1 MSISVINFLKM
12 CLREILQINSQ
23 TSMVVDLDHGTVY
36 IKADVS
42 EQCVLVDCRELF
54 SFGSGSWYDGSDARD
69 LMEQGQGKF
78 IKCAMTLQTSIILE
92 RKRLA
97 DHLSTLDCVEKATPL
112 KDVLLLLEDAGEADR
127 GNYGKIASYFLN
139 LFNK

>member
-1 MSISVINFLKM
+1 
-12 CLREILQINSQ
+12 
-23 TSMVVDLDHGTVY
+23 MVVDLDHGTVY

-78 IKCAMTLQTSIILE
+78 IKCAMTLQTPIILE

-127 GNYGKIASYFLN
+127 GKLWENCFI
-139 LFNK
+139 LFKSV